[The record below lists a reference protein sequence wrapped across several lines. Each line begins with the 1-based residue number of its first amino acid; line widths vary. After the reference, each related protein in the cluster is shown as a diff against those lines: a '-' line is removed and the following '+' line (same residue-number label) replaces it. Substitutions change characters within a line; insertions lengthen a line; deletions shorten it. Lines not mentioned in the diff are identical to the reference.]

1 MRQFLEASNEQIV
14 FSIPDY
20 LQCRITL
27 EIMEDPVMT
36 DSGQTYEREALELHI
51 EKNGRT
57 DPFTR
62 QPIKGALYPN
72 VAIRKAVQDF
82 LERNPWA
89 YEYTEGENYK
99 DIIF

>member
-1 MRQFLEASNEQIV
+1 
-14 FSIPDY
+14 
-20 LQCRITL
+20 
-27 EIMEDPVMT
+27 MEDPVTT
-36 DSGQTYEREALELHI
+36 DCGQTYEREALEHHL

-82 LERNPWA
+82 LQRNPWA
-89 YEYTEGENYK
+89 YEYCENENYK
-99 DIIF
+99 DIAF